1 MYMLLEEIVDIN
13 SWYEIGFYRSSKL
26 QSNIPSC
33 MVLVRSKKEVC
44 IPSCMRVLE
53 RCTRVYC
60 KRELNMASCRRVL
73 VQSTRVCK
81 RVLGKLVLGMKEQ
94 RRKKVRAYCKAQQ
107 LCIRLGR
114 LERSKWQS
122 GMLGQS
128 YIQGIWLL
136 QCI

>member
-1 MYMLLEEIVDIN
+1 MLLEEIVNIN
-13 SWYEIGFYRSSKL
+13 SRYEIGFYRSSKL

-33 MVLVRSKKEVC
+33 MVLVRSKKKEVC

-53 RCTRVYC
+53 RCTRVC
-60 KRELNMASCRRVL
+60 KRELNMASYRRVL
-73 VQSTRVCK
+73 VRSTRVCK
-81 RVLGKLVLGMKEQ
+81 MVLGKLVLGMKEQ

-107 LCIRLGR
+107 LCIRPGR

-128 YIQGIWLL
+128 YIRDIWPL